1 MIAAGI
7 LILALII
14 FLAIATRPR
23 EDYVY
28 LQARANRPQLYDWAE
43 DQDDL

>member
-1 MIAAGI
+1 MIAAAI
-7 LILALII
+7 LLVALII

-28 LQARANRPQLYDWAE
+28 LQARANRPQLYDWSQE
-43 DQDDL
+43 PDL